1 MRPAA
6 VAAVAGCAL
15 LGAVAIAGTAG
26 VRVNTTRS
34 VPVGVYLTVPGRAPA
49 VGDYVFLC
57 PPDTAVFQLARA
69 RGYIGAGPCPGGYE
83 HLFKVILAAK
93 TDVVSVQADGVRVNG
108 RLLPGSAPLDADTAS
123 RPLPVY
129 RLDPAPLAAGTV
141 LVMTTD
147 NPRSFDARYFGPIGA
162 AQIAAVVRPLFVW

>member
-1 MRPAA
+1 M
-6 VAAVAGCAL
+6 VGCAL
-15 LGAVAIAGTAG
+15 LGAAAIAGAAG

-34 VPVGVYLTVPGRAPA
+34 VPVGVYLPVPAAVPS

-57 PPDTAVFQLARA
+57 PPDTAAFQLARA
-69 RGYIGAGPCPGGYE
+69 RGYVGAGPCPGNYE

-93 TDVVSVQADGVRVNG
+93 TDTVSVDADGVRVNG
-108 RLLPGSAPLDADTAS
+108 RLLPDSAPLDADTAS
-123 RPLPVY
+123 RPLPAY
-129 RLDPAPLAAGTV
+129 RYGPAALADGKV

-147 NPRSFDARYFGPIGA
+147 NPRSFDARYFGPIDA